1 MIVNL
6 IVVLAMYISL
16 PLIWWMLRSA
26 SFERNNLILSV
37 TLPPEGRK
45 DPQVLELAARFRKQ
59 MKIFFW
65 VMTMIV
71 IPAVV
76 VPWVSVCTL
85 YSLIW
90 LIAVIFV
97 PYILFA
103 KANTALKKVKRER
116 GWVVA
121 GSRKTVAALP
131 TVQQPERLSVSWFLP
146 PVIFSAVPVI
156 SVLRGGWPDS
166 WNIVLLAT
174 VGCCLLVTL
183 MSLAIYPLV
192 FRQKLDALDE
202 DDTLTAALTRVRR
215 YNWTK
220 CWMGMSWITAIYSLV
235 VWGCRGNMAWYLLW
249 TAVYSLII
257 LGISLQTELTAR
269 RAQRT
274 LTMNREESP
283 QVDEDDRWL
292 WGLVYYN
299 PDDNHN
305 FVNERVGMGMAMNM
319 ARPAG
324 KWMMGISLV
333 ILLAMPL
340 LGVWLM
346 VEEFSP
352 IQLSLQGDTIVSQQA
367 FTTYEIPLDQIEN
380 AKLLESM
387 PSASRIAGTG
397 MKNLLKGSFVV
408 EGYGNASLCLDPN
421 EPPFIFLETDERTYI
436 LGGDNTA
443 EIYRLIQEN

>member
-16 PLIWWMLRSA
+16 PLIWWILRSA

-59 MKIFFW
+59 MKNFFW
-65 VMTMIV
+65 GMTLIIV
-71 IPAVV
+71 PAVV
-76 VPWVSVCTL
+76 LPWVSVCTL
-85 YSLIW
+85 YSLVW

-103 KANTALKKVKRER
+103 KANTALKKLKRER
-116 GWVVA
+116 GWKTG

-131 TVQQPERLSVSWFLP
+131 PAQQPERLSVSWFLP
-146 PVIFSAVPVI
+146 PVIFSAVPVVSI
-156 SVLRGGWPDS
+156 LGDGWPDN
-166 WNIVLLAT
+166 WNMVLLVT

-183 MSLAIYPLV
+183 VSLVIYPLV

-220 CWMGMSWITAIYSLV
+220 CWMSLSWVTAIYSLV
-235 VWGCRGNMAWYLLW
+235 VWGCRGNMAWYFLW
-249 TAVYSLII
+249 TAVYSLIT
-257 LGISLQTELTAR
+257 LGISLQTEFSAR

-274 LTMNREESP
+274 LTMGREESP

-305 FVNERVGMGMAMNM
+305 FVNERVGMGMSMNL

-324 KWMMGISLV
+324 KWMMGITLV

-352 IQLSLQGDTIVSQQA
+352 IQLSLQGDILVSQQA
-367 FTTYEIPLDQIEN
+367 FTTYQVPLDQVEN
-380 AKLLESM
+380 AELLESL

-397 MKNLLKGSFVV
+397 MENLLKGGFVV
-408 EGYGNASLCLDPN
+408 EGYGNASLCLNPHD
-421 EPPFIFLETDERTYI
+421 PPFILLETTEKTYI
-436 LGGDNTA
+436 LGGENAA
-443 EIYRLIQEN
+443 ELYHSILDI